1 MDRSN
6 KAEKKEKV
14 LRDPFARFASD
25 EELREAI
32 DNLKR
37 YLEAL
42 KSWDELEKKRRI
54 IIIPPEMLN

>member
-14 LRDPFARFASD
+14 LRDPFERFTSD

-32 DNLKR
+32 DNLR
-37 YLEAL
+37 CYLEAL
-42 KSWDELEKKRRI
+42 KSWDEIEKNQRI
-54 IIIPPEMLN
+54 IPRETLN